1 MSASELLDG
10 KITQMQEDLKEAN
23 QTLGAL
29 HVLVRLALADAEAA
43 PHSKELV
50 NVLHMAD
57 NLILRGHLSGSTH
70 IEDIV
75 FGRD

>member
-1 MSASELLDG
+1 MESSELIENVIN
-10 KITQMQEDLKEAN
+10 KQQEDLCNAN

-29 HVLVRLALADAEAA
+29 HVLIRLALADAKMD

-50 NVLHMAD
+50 NILKMAD
-57 NLILRGHLSGSTH
+57 NLILRGHLSGGTYPG
-70 IEDIV
+70 DIA